1 MAQDVIA
8 YISFFLSVI
17 NELHLL
23 VRHGPRNPVCPFR
36 VCLPDALFGQPHLI
50 IRVFQKQEVYA
61 HGQLYPAV
69 FSTLPLWIISTNLFC
84 QIRQT
89 LRINPGCFQRLFHA
103 LYPAYRSAQP
113 RQPAVTRKSRARF
126 PGFCIPGL
134 QIPGFLI
141 PGFPIPSLRIAFLQ
155 IDGDIIVRQLR
166 HAKHAF
172 S

>member
-1 MAQDVIA
+1 MAQDVVA
-8 YISFFLSVI
+8 YISFFLPVI

-36 VCLPDALFGQPHLI
+36 VCLPDALFGQPRLI

-84 QIRQT
+84 QTCRIRQT

-134 QIPGFLI
+134 QIPGFPI
-141 PGFPIPSLRIAFLQ
+141 PGLRIAFLQ
-155 IDGDIIVRQLR
+155 VDGDIIVRQLR
-166 HAKHAF
+166 HAKHAL